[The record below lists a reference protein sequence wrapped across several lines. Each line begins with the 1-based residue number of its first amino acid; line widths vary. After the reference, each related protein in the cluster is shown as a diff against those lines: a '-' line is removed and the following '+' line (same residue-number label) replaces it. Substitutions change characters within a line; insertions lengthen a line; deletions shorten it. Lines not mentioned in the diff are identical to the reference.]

1 MNVRDITDAEVYELG
16 HEVQLD
22 KLGHA
27 GTIRFLQQCEPTTG
41 DYTVERH
48 KWLDGLDMETIMQ
61 GIQKLRQEKQE
72 SPKDEQPKAISEM
85 TDLELYRFGLS
96 AISGE
101 MGVSG
106 QMRFLRLC
114 KPVRSNCT
122 LTPRKERDKLDAEPQ
137 EHQVDPGQGK
147 E

>member
-1 MNVRDITDAEVYELG
+1 MNVRDITDAEVYEIG
-16 HEVQLD
+16 VEVLLD
-22 KLGHA
+22 KLGHE
-27 GTIRFLQQCEPTTG
+27 GTIRFLQQCEPAMG

-72 SPKDEQPKAISEM
+72 SPKDKQPKAIGEM
-85 TDLELYRFGLS
+85 TDLEVYRFGLS
-96 AISGE
+96 AISGK

-114 KPVRSNCT
+114 KPVPSDCT
-122 LTPRKERDKLDAEPQ
+122 SA
-137 EHQVDPGQGK
+137 
-147 E
+147 

>member
-1 MNVRDITDAEVYELG
+1 MNMRDITDAEVYELG
-16 HEVQLD
+16 LEVLLD

-41 DYTVERH
+41 DYTVERY
-48 KWLDGLDMETIMQ
+48 KWLDGLDIETIMQ

-72 SPKDEQPKAISEM
+72 SPKNEQPKAIDEM
-85 TDLELYRFGLS
+85 TDLEVYRFGLS
-96 AISGE
+96 AISGK

-114 KPVRSNCT
+114 KPAPSDCT
-122 LTPRKERDKLDAEPQ
+122 STPRKKRDKFDAEPQ
-137 EHQVDPGQGK
+137 EYQVDPGQEK

>member
-16 HEVQLD
+16 LEVLLD
-22 KLGHA
+22 QLGHA
-27 GTIRFLQQCEPTTG
+27 GTIRFLQQCEPATG
-41 DYTVERH
+41 DYTIERH

-61 GIQKLRQEKQE
+61 GIQKLRQEKEE
-72 SPKDEQPKAISEM
+72 SPKNEQPKAIGEM
-85 TDLELYRFGLS
+85 TDLEVYRFGLS
-96 AISGE
+96 AISGK

-114 KPVRSNCT
+114 KPVSSDCA
-122 LTPRKERDKLDAEPQ
+122 LTPRKKRDKLDAETQ
-137 EHQVDPGQGK
+137 EHQVDPGEEK

>member
-1 MNVRDITDAEVYELG
+1 MNVRDITDAEVYEIG
-16 HEVQLD
+16 FEVLLD

-27 GTIRFLQQCEPTTG
+27 GTIRFLQQCEPAMG

-48 KWLDGLDMETIMQ
+48 EWLDGLDMETIMQ
-61 GIQKLRQEKQE
+61 GIQKLRKEKQE
-72 SPKDEQPKAISEM
+72 SPKDEQPKPIGEM
-85 TDLELYRFGLS
+85 TDLEVYRFGLS
-96 AISGE
+96 AISGK

-114 KPVRSNCT
+114 KPIPSDCT
-122 LTPRKERDKLDAEPQ
+122 SAPRKKCNKFDAETQ
-137 EHQVDPGQGK
+137 ERQGDPGQEK

>member
-1 MNVRDITDAEVYELG
+1 MNVRDITDAEVYEIGL
-16 HEVQLD
+16 EVLLD

-27 GTIRFLQQCEPTTG
+27 GTIRFLQQCEPPTG

-48 KWLDGLDMETIMQ
+48 KWLDGLGIETIMQ
-61 GIQKLRQEKQE
+61 GIQKHRQEKQE
-72 SPKDEQPKAISEM
+72 RLKDEQPKAIGEM
-85 TDLELYRFGLS
+85 TDLEVYRFGLS

-114 KPVRSNCT
+114 KPVPSNYT
-122 LTPRKERDKLDAEPQ
+122 LAPRKKRDKLDAETK
-137 EHQVDPGQGK
+137 EHQTDRGQEK